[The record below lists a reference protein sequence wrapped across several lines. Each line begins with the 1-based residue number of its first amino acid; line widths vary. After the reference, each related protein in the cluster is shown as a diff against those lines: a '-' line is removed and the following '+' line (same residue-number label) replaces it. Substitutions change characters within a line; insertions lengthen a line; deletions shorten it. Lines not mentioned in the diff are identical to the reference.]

1 RIQKMAKINHI
12 LAKTQLYLTFQYAIF
27 KVSRRFVTKISERR
41 MSMKQLTLRKLFSL
55 SLVFALVFMNYSPMM
70 ANAEN
75 KESADDLFISE
86 YIEGSSYNKAIE
98 IYNGT
103 GSSVNLSDYQL
114 ELYSNGSDNPTQSL
128 TLSGS
133 LANDE

>member
-1 RIQKMAKINHI
+1 KINHI

-75 KESADDLFISE
+75 QESADDLFISE

-103 GSSVNLSDYQL
+103 GSSVNYLSDYQL
-114 ELYSNGSDNPTQSL
+114 ALYSNGSDNPTQSL

-133 LANDE
+133 LA

>member
-1 RIQKMAKINHI
+1 MVKINHI

-55 SLVFALVFMNYSPMM
+55 SLVFALVFMKYATMM

-75 KESADDLFISE
+75 QEAAHDLFISE
-86 YIEGSSYNKAIE
+86 YIEGSSYNKPIE

-103 GSSVNLSDYQL
+103 GSSVKLSDYQL
-114 ELYSNGSDNPTQSL
+114 ELYSNGSDKSTQ
-128 TLSGS
+128 
-133 LANDE
+133 